1 MLLLIALLAFCSIG
15 GFLPRLLADIIATVV
30 ALAMVTTGRRAA
42 IALADYGR
50 SYPNSPAAW
59 NRSVT
64 PEERRLLRKGME
76 AALDNAQITSLLP
89 STTLR
94 AYRIAG
100 AFRG

>member
-1 MLLLIALLAFCSIG
+1 MLHLIVLLGLNFIS

-50 SYPNSPAAW
+50 GYANSPAAW
-59 NRSVT
+59 DRSVT
-64 PEERRLLRKGME
+64 PEERRLLRNGMK
-76 AALDNAQITSLLP
+76 AALDNAQLTSLLP

-100 AFRG
+100 AFHG